1 MVIFLPT
8 EVETAIRQLNTAGY
22 EAYAVG
28 GCVRDSLLGKAPTD
42 WDITTSATPTEMQ
55 EVFASYRMVETG
67 LKHGTLTVIIDGMP
81 LEITTYRVE
90 GDYSDGRHPDS
101 VSFTRCL
108 SEDLRRRDFTVNA
121 MAYHPLVGLVDL
133 YGGREDLADGLVSCV
148 GESEKRFSEDALR
161 ILRALRFASVLG
173 FRITKDTECAIR
185 ALYPTLSCVSIE
197 RIATELDKL
206 LCGTSAQR
214 IVSDYFEVFLHLI
227 PALQAAKDFYLLS
240 IVPSVHVARWAALFW
255 CCGLSAEAAGEVLR
269 RLRLDNHTI
278 RDVKTLL
285 NCRSMPHHTDADLL
299 RLLNCLGDGDL
310 LRDYLALVEMDGN
323 TCLRIQRLIADNQ
336 CYKTSMLAVSG
347 NDVIACG
354 FRGPE
359 IGSVL
364 SALLNVVM
372 DGNCSNEKQEL
383 IQYMQTMKKPV
394 Q

>member
-1 MVIFLPT
+1 MVITLPT
-8 EVETAIRQLNTAGY
+8 AVETAIRQLNTAGY

-28 GCVRDSLLGKAPTD
+28 GCVRDSLLGKEPTD
-42 WDITTSATPTEMQ
+42 WDITTSATPEEMQ
-55 EVFASYRMVETG
+55 EVFASYRTVETG

-90 GDYSDGRHPDS
+90 GDYSDGRHPNS

-108 SEDLRRRDFTVNA
+108 SEDLCRRDFTVNA
-121 MAYHPLVGLVDL
+121 MAYHPAIGIVDL
-133 YGGREDLADGLVSCV
+133 YGGREDLNSGIISCV

-197 RIATELDKL
+197 RIATELGKL
-206 LCGTSAQR
+206 LCGVSAQR
-214 IVSDYFEVFLHLI
+214 IVSDYFEVMHHLI
-227 PALQAAKDFYLLS
+227 PELQSGNDFYLLS
-240 IVPSVHVARWAALFW
+240 IVPPESVARWAALFW

-278 RDVKTLL
+278 RNVKTLL

-323 TCLRIQRLIADNQ
+323 TCLRIQRLIADNR
-336 CYKTSMLAVSG
+336 CYKTSMLAVG
-347 NDVIACG
+347 GDDVVACG
-354 FRGPE
+354 FCGPE
-359 IGSVL
+359 VGLVL
-364 SALLNVVM
+364 SALLNAVI
-372 DGNCSNEKQEL
+372 DGVCTNEKQEL

>member
-1 MVIFLPT
+1 MVITLPT
-8 EVETAIRQLNTAGY
+8 AVETAIQQLNTAGY

-28 GCVRDSLLGKAPTD
+28 GCVRDSLLGKTPTD

-55 EVFASYRMVETG
+55 GVFASYRTVETG
-67 LKHGTLTVIIDGMP
+67 LKHGTLTVLIDDMP

-90 GDYSDGRHPDS
+90 GAYSDGRHPDS

-108 SEDLRRRDFTVNA
+108 SEDLCRRDFTINA
-121 MAYHPLVGLVDL
+121 MAYHPVAGVVDL
-133 YGGREDLADGLVSCV
+133 YGGREDLTNGLISCV

-197 RIATELDKL
+197 RIATELGKL

-214 IVSDYFEVFLHLI
+214 IVSDCFEVVLYLI
-227 PALQAAKDFYLLS
+227 PELQGAKDFYLLS
-240 IVPSVHVARWAALFW
+240 IVPPVSVARWAALFY
-255 CCGLSAEAAGEVLR
+255 CCDLSSEAVGAVLR

-278 RDVKTLL
+278 RDVKTLID
-285 NCRSMPHHTDADLL
+285 CRYMPHDSDGDLL
-299 RLLNCLGDGDL
+299 RLLNRLNDGEL
-310 LRDYLALVEMDGN
+310 LRDYLALVEMDGD
-323 TCLRIQRLIADNQ
+323 TCLHIERLIAENR
-336 CYKTSMLAVSG
+336 CYKTAMLAVSG
-347 NDVIACG
+347 DDVIACG
-354 FRGPE
+354 FHGPE

-364 SALLNVVM
+364 AVLLNAVM
-372 DGNCSNEKQEL
+372 DGNCQNEKQEL
-383 IQYMQTMKKPV
+383 IAYMKTIKKPV